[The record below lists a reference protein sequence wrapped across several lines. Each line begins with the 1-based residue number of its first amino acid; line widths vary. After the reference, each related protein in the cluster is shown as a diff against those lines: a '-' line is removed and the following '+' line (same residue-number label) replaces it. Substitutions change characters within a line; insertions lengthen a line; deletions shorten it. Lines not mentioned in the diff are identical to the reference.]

1 MLPDNETKT
10 GDRFRTPDLVIEETG
25 VYVPEQQAY
34 LQIMR
39 TAELLG
45 SELSELFGRHGLSGK
60 QYNVLRAL
68 RRGGPAGL
76 TASEIGAQMTD
87 HRADVTRLVDRLVR
101 DGLVKRLNDQHDR
114 RIVRTVLTERG
125 CDKLKQVDAP
135 LIEVHRRQLGH
146 MSERQL
152 GQLIR
157 LLKRVRGE

>member
-1 MLPDNETKT
+1 MLPDRH
-10 GDRFRTPDLVIEETG
+10 GHQFQTPDLVVEETG
-25 VYVPEQQAY
+25 AYVPEQQAY

-45 SELSELFGRHGLSGK
+45 SDLSELFARHGLSGK

-101 DGLVKRLNDQHDR
+101 ECLVERRVDEQDR
-114 RIVRTVLTERG
+114 RIVRTTLTERG
-125 CDKLKQVDAP
+125 RNKLKEIDGP
-135 LIEVHRRQLGH
+135 LLEVHRRQLGH

-152 GQLIR
+152 EQLIN
-157 LLKRVRGE
+157 LLKRARGE